1 MTDVAQ
7 AATLPGDVRDELRV
21 LHARREQAL
30 QHHQNMIAAERR
42 GRALLQD
49 AEQELREL
57 ERQEA
62 VDAAAA
68 AGRIAAGI
76 AAGQSAPELPARP
89 VGWLERREIARDRVA
104 AAHAAHRQ
112 LEAGLAASSRAMA
125 LATMQQQAAIAALLI
140 GHAEELAVEVE
151 AAERLALHL
160 RNELE
165 ALGRVHLATDAPGR
179 PILLRRAMRV
189 LNGRPVN
196 DPDRQKPGTI
206 DLIAPAAKRW
216 REAAVALMTAPEA
229 PLPEIA
235 D

>member
-1 MTDVAQ
+1 V
-7 AATLPGDVRDELRV
+7 
-21 LHARREQAL
+21 
-30 QHHQNMIAAERR
+30 AAERR
-42 GRALLQD
+42 GRALLQE

-89 VGWLERREIARDRVA
+89 AGWHERREIARDRVSA
-104 AAHAAHRQ
+104 AQAAHRQ
-112 LEAGLAASSRAMA
+112 LEAQLAAAARAMA
-125 LATMQQQAAIAALLI
+125 LAVAKQQQAIAALLI
-140 GHAEELAVEVE
+140 GHAEQLAVEVE
-151 AAERLALHL
+151 AAERLALAL
-160 RNELE
+160 RQELE
-165 ALGRVHLATDAPGR
+165 ALGRVHLTTDGPGR
-179 PILLRRAMRV
+179 PILLRLGVRAMRV
-189 LNGRPVN
+189 INGRPVN